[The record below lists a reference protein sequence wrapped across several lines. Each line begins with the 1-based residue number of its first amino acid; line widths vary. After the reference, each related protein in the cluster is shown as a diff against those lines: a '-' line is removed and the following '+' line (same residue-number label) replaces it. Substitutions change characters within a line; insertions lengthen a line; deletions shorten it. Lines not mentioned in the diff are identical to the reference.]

1 MAVEVTVGLELTV
14 NVFVPETDFD
24 TDIDFDTVEDDVELL
39 EFFADAEKVAEED
52 LVALEVIEGEPD
64 TVNTILFDI
73 AGEFEDV
80 LEVLMD
86 FVELEE
92 GDTVSVK
99 ATENVCKKLGIGV
112 LVVKPEG
119 VYIFVIFALTVGL
132 YDRVE
137 VEVGKTGA
145 SSRSYT
151 RLGIETVSPIF
162 NKRYSNMN
170 LILSIY
176 RAVHS

>member
-1 MAVEVTVGLELTV
+1 MRLELTV
-14 NVFVPETDFD
+14 IVFVAETDFD
-24 TDIDFDTVEDDVELL
+24 TDIDLETVDDDVELL
-39 EFFADAEKVAEED
+39 DPLADAENVEEED
-52 LVALEVIEGEPD
+52 LVALDVMEGEPD

-80 LEVLMD
+80 FEVLVD

-99 ATENVCKKLGIGV
+99 PRENVCKKLGIGV
-112 LVVKPEG
+112 LVVNPEG
-119 VYIFVIFALTVGL
+119 VFILVIFALTVGL
-132 YDRVE
+132 NDRVD
-137 VEVGKTGA
+137 VELGKARA

-176 RAVHS
+176 TAVHS